1 MTSDAE
7 AFNHLP
13 HYRRRRRSIEDTLP
27 TETEIHQPIKKD
39 LSKTAYY
46 SKLKREQ
53 YKQNEHVNSVYAGL
67 ADDLRKEFKKEHKIT
82 FEAFGENINLT
93 LRPTQG
99 LFKDARGAHKLPM
112 WYVHPEANATNGLNI
127 QKIEDEKICGINLW
141 KVPREPVRKAAYKH
155 SDVWREDIK
164 RRLRLGS
171 ISCYL
176 LSATTNQIASYGSS
190 QSEI

>member
-1 MTSDAE
+1 MSPHQLRAIFHVDTYDSIPNYEIVQLLHHNSDAE

-53 YKQNEHVNSVYAGL
+53 YKQNEHANSVYAGL

-99 LFKDARGAHKLPM
+99 LFKDAGGAHKLPM

-127 QKIEDEKICGINLW
+127 QKIEDEVSEGI
-141 KVPREPVRKAAYKH
+141 
-155 SDVWREDIK
+155 
-164 RRLRLGS
+164 
-171 ISCYL
+171 
-176 LSATTNQIASYGSS
+176 
-190 QSEI
+190 